1 MTLYFYILR
10 EYLKYALGTLILCLF
25 LFVLFDFI
33 HKTTRY
39 FPTYNP
45 TTSQIFKLYYYMLPS
60 QFIQA
65 LPIASLLAAV
75 ASMAMLARGNEL
87 TAMRAIGMGP
97 WMVAIP
103 LLVGGLL
110 LSVVGLVLSETV
122 MPPFSAKMRYLKEVL
137 IEGEEAN
144 APGET
149 TGWIKTADFLVNFQ
163 DFDPLN
169 ARLRNIKLMKLSQ
182 MFTPKSMILADYAD
196 FDSETKVWR
205 LHGTRSIKFNSKL
218 DIIENVVGTPY
229 SFMIPIDPA
238 RFKKERRR
246 PNEFSLNELK
256 DSVLKRRD
264 AGFSTLEYAVE
275 YQFKIAYIFA
285 ALVVVMAGLKFVYLS
300 ERTGDTVKGVLWAF
314 ASGGAYWVMI
324 VITRTFA
331 SRGTM
336 DPLLAAWTPNLG
348 VLLISY
354 LNVRRDQ
361 KG

>member
-1 MTLYFYILR
+1 MTLYFYILK
-10 EYLKYALGTLILCLF
+10 EYLKYAFGTLVLCLF
-25 LFVLFDFI
+25 LFILFDFI

-45 TTSQIFKLYYYMLPS
+45 TTTQIFKLYYYMLPS

-97 WMVAIP
+97 TMVALP
-103 LLVGGLL
+103 LLVGGL
-110 LSVVGLVLSETV
+110 SISIIGMALSETV
-122 MPPFSAKMRYLKEVL
+122 MPPFSAKMRYLKEVV
-137 IEGEEAN
+137 IEGEQAN

-149 TGWIKTADFLVNFQ
+149 TGWIKTADYLINFQ

-169 ARLRNIKLMKLSQ
+169 ARLRNLKLMSLNE
-182 MFTPKSMILADYAD
+182 MFTPDSIILAEFADYD
-196 FDSETKVWR
+196 NETKAWK
-205 LHGTRSIKFNSKL
+205 LSGTRSVTFNKKL
-218 DIIENVVGTPY
+218 DVTKNVVGIDHNI
-229 SFMIPIDPA
+229 MIPIDPS

-246 PNEFSLNELK
+246 PNELSLNELN

-275 YQFKIAYIFA
+275 YHFKIAYIFA
-285 ALVVVMAGLKFVYLS
+285 ALVVVMAGLKFLYLS

-331 SRGTM
+331 SRGSL
-336 DPLLAAWTPNLG
+336 DPLLAAWTPNFG

-354 LNVRRDQ
+354 LNVRGDQ